1 MPRIRTRPSPPAF
14 SLTLPRKQNTRSV
27 SSLNNKKNYIDLART
42 KSEALDNF
50 YSLLK
55 QNIKSLMLS
64 GEGNENGKKKKTT
77 TTIGLMSK
85 KATLHVQHTFFVHF
99 FAAVLHDCY
108 VKLPEAS

>member
-64 GEGNENGKKKKTT
+64 GEGNENGKKKK
-77 TTIGLMSK
+77 
-85 KATLHVQHTFFVHF
+85 QQQQ
-99 FAAVLHDCY
+99 
-108 VKLPEAS
+108 